1 MDEAIE
7 LPLAKRQRRELA
19 TTTTT
24 KEMPPTSSRLF
35 SPFRTLGLVSPTT
48 IPFTSV
54 PLGKTTFQITTSIGD
69 TLQTYDLRRGLNL
82 VFLTRPQCP
91 GTITA
96 TYAYRDRVFV
106 AWGGLQVNEPRGVW
120 VFKRGQLIGELDIDG
135 TYVQE
140 IHQLLVFGSWVV
152 GCGTE
157 SIEVWKA
164 DLYEHYTSI
173 HSSSS
178 TSSRS
183 QRPFTGQICTL
194 PTLLNKVFAGTKHG
208 SVEVYNVS
216 TGRLVHTILAPS
228 ARSGAVTALAPAPA
242 VCLLA
247 VAYAD
252 GSLNITDIEADEQV
266 LELRQGNNKKPISSI
281 TFRTDGM
288 GAGDDG
294 RKEGIMATSS
304 IESGDITLWDLNRGG
319 KVVGMIRGAHETSSS
334 GQGTGVNK
342 VEFLPGQPVL
352 VSSGL
357 DNALKS
363 WVFDQNPFSPIPRLL
378 HSRSGHAASI
388 TRLMFLPAASDGS
401 DATGKWLMSAAQ
413 DRSLWGFSLRK
424 DGQSTELSQGAV
436 RHKARKSG
444 LLTDDA
450 STVEDFKAP
459 PIIDM
464 ACSLNR
470 DGGMGSVSGPIWS
483 NTKTFNAEEISTTG
497 WESVVTAHAGD
508 KFARTWSWGRK
519 KAGRWALE
527 TGDHKAVTSVAITAC
542 GTFAIIGSAGG
553 SLDMYNL
560 QSGAHRQ
567 RYPPRLTPA
576 QAKQLKL
583 QNAEPGQVITVP
595 RGHRG
600 PITGIVVDNLNQTM
614 VTSSLDGSVIFWD
627 FSSGRVLER
636 KSLDSAVPTAIRYN
650 PVSGLLA
657 LSCDDLCIRIV
668 DIETRRVVRELWGC
682 IGQIYDYC
690 FSNDGRWIVACSMDS
705 VIRVF
710 DLATGHLIDAF
721 KTAATCTNMAFSS
734 TGEFLATTH
743 AGSPGIFV
751 WTNKALFSHV
761 STGKIDDVRGII
773 DLSQTTAAFNAATQL
788 AIENAAPG
796 EEAVIDGFDDSSALE
811 QLDKRLLTLS
821 LQPQSRWQTLLNLDS
836 IRARNK
842 PIQPPE
848 KPKAAPFFLGSASL
862 TNGLKTDNDTSLV
875 LDKVIGD
882 SERSRI
888 SRLASTQQAIFH
900 GFSQLSSLLETF
912 SSSPSHD
919 PSSLTM
925 HLSSLPPSA
934 ADLEIRSLTLPEMPT
949 FIDFLIRQLRQRKS
963 FELVN
968 TWMSV
973 FLKVHGDF
981 VGEVDDV
988 RDKVVEWR
996 KAMVEEET
1004 RLSELVGYTRGVV
1017 EFLRSAR

>member
-7 LPLAKRQRRELA
+7 LPLAKRQRREL
-19 TTTTT
+19 TTT
-24 KEMPPTSSRLF
+24 KEKPPPTSSRLF
-35 SPFRTLGLVSPTT
+35 APFRTLGLVSPTSV
-48 IPFTSV
+48 PFTSV
-54 PLGKTTFQITTSIGD
+54 PLGKTTFQITTSVGE
-69 TLQTYDLRRGLNL
+69 TLHTYDLRRGLNL
-82 VFLTRPQCP
+82 VFLTRPKCP

-96 TYAYRDRVFV
+96 THAYRDRVFV
-106 AWGGLQVNEPRGVW
+106 AWGGSQPNESRGVW
-120 VFKRGQLIGELDIDG
+120 VFKRGQLIGELDVDD
-135 TYVQE
+135 THAQE
-140 IHQLLVFGSWVV
+140 IRQLLVFGSWIV

-157 SIEVWKA
+157 SLEVWSS
-164 DLYEHYTSI
+164 DSLEHYTSI
-173 HSSSS
+173 LSSS
-178 TSSRS
+178 TSINNRS
-183 QRPFTGQICTL
+183 SGSFTGQACTL
-194 PTLLNKVFAGTKHG
+194 PTLLNKVLVGTKHG

-228 ARSGAVTALAPAPA
+228 SRSGGVTALAPAPA

-252 GSLNITDIEADEQV
+252 GSLHITDVEADEQV
-266 LELRQGNNKKPISSI
+266 LDLRQANNKKPITSI

-304 IESGDITLWDLNRGG
+304 IQSGDITLWDLNRGG
-319 KVVGMIRGAHETSSS
+319 KVVGVVRGAHETSSL

-342 VEFLPGQPVL
+342 VEFLAGQPVL

-357 DNALKS
+357 DNALRT
-363 WVFDQNPFSPIPRLL
+363 WVFDQNPFSPVPRLL

-401 DATGKWLMSAAQ
+401 DAAGKWLMSAAQ

-436 RHKARKSG
+436 KHKARKSG
-444 LLTDDA
+444 LLADDA
-450 STVEDFKAP
+450 SAVEDFKAP
-459 PIIDM
+459 PIIDI

-470 DGGMGSVSGPIWS
+470 DGGMGTVSGPIWA
-483 NTKTFNAEEISTTG
+483 NTKNVNAEEISTTG
-497 WESVVTAHAGD
+497 WESVITAHADD

-527 TGDHKAVTSVAITAC
+527 TGDHKPVTSVAITAC
-542 GTFAIIGSAGG
+542 GTFAIVGSAGG
-553 SLDMYNL
+553 SLDMFNL

-576 QAKQLKL
+576 QLKQLKL
-583 QNAEPGQVITVP
+583 QQASSTQVLTP
-595 RGHRG
+595 RGHRDT
-600 PITGIVVDNLNQTM
+600 ITGIVVDNLNQTM
-614 VTSSLDGSVIFWD
+614 VTTSLDGTIIFWD
-627 FSSGRVLER
+627 FSSGKIMER
-636 KSLDSAVPTAIRYN
+636 RTLDSAVPTAIRYN

-668 DIETRRVVRELWGC
+668 DIETYRVVRELWGC

-690 FSNDGRWIVACSMDS
+690 FSHDGRWITACSMDS

-710 DLATGHLIDAF
+710 DIATGHLIDAF
-721 KTAATCTNMAFSS
+721 KTDATCTNMAFSR

-743 AGSPGIFV
+743 AGCSGIFI
-751 WTNKALFSHV
+751 WTNKTLFNHI
-761 STGKIDDVRGII
+761 STKQIDDVRGVI

-788 AIENAAPG
+788 AIDDDVSED
-796 EEAVIDGFDDSSALE
+796 EAVVDGFDDSSVVD

-848 KPKAAPFFLGSASL
+848 KPKAAPFFLGSSSL
-862 TNGLKTDNDTSLV
+862 TNGSKPENEISIATPAKAID
-875 LDKVIGD
+875 D

-888 SRLASTQQAIFH
+888 SRLASTNQALSQQ
-900 GFSQLSSLLETF
+900 SPQLSSLLEAF
-912 SSSPSHD
+912 SASPLHD
-919 PSSLTM
+919 PSPLTA

-934 ADLEIRSLTLPEMPT
+934 ADLEIRSLTIPEMPF
-949 FIDFLIRQLRQRKS
+949 FIDFLTHQLRQRKS

-973 FLKVHGDF
+973 FLRVHGDF
-981 VGEVDDV
+981 VSEVDDI
-988 RDKVVEWR
+988 REKVVEWR
-996 KAMVEEET
+996 QAMVEEEA